1 MSFITRFS
9 LDTSRLTM
17 VFIATIVIFGLIQF
31 HIFPRQED
39 PPIVIRE
46 VVVTAFF
53 PGMKPADMEELV
65 TRPLE
70 AQIRTLPEIDD
81 IWSDSKHGV
90 TIIHAETRDEYNN
103 LDVIWQKVR
112 NKMSDI
118 KPQLPSGTIGPF
130 VNDEF
135 GLTAVATIA
144 LWSEGFT
151 MAEMRLVAR
160 DVRDRL
166 YELPGIRKIE
176 LYGVHDEQVYLKFS
190 ATRLAQFG
198 IRGRQVIDTL
208 INQNVVLPGG
218 TLDVSDL
225 EVIVEPTGEF
235 QSIEDIED
243 VQITIPQTQ
252 QTIRLKDLVKIE
264 RAYADPPRDLVYF
277 NGQRAIVI
285 SVSITPG
292 VNSVEFGQKLTRKV
306 KVLESH
312 LPVGYVLEYATFQPD
327 LVEAAVNGGLSNV
340 YQTLVIVLVV
350 VMLFLGMRTGLIVG
364 SFVPMTMLMG
374 MITMRFFGIELE
386 RVSIASSII
395 ALGMLVDNG
404 IVIAEDIRSR
414 LERGEDKYKAC
425 IETGRTL
432 AIPLLTSSLTTIL
445 AFVPMLL
452 IDGQTGEYAFSL
464 PMVVILLLLSSW
476 FLSMYMTPAM
486 SFWFMKVKKE
496 KNSAANDETAR
507 DDAVPEPAKD
517 PYGGRLYRI
526 YRALLGRLLH
536 LRIIVLAVALAA
548 IVLGGY
554 VGSILV
560 KEFFGP
566 SDRNQFLVYVD
577 LPAGYR
583 IEATDSVVKRLT
595 TWLSDKK
602 VNPEVTSTIA
612 YVGTGGPR
620 FFLVLSPLDP
630 DPHVAFLVVN
640 TENSDQVPAL
650 LKRTRQHFLDE
661 FPEANGRVK
670 QMWLGSTEPGWV
682 ELRLYGLDPEYL
694 IAKGNQLLAGLKAI
708 PGALDVKS
716 DWENKVLKAHIKV
729 DQARA
734 RRAAITSQDVA
745 QSLQSHMDGLKIT
758 EYREGDVAIPVVAR
772 SVEEERRALGDLWNV
787 LVRSPDKDELTPL
800 TQIADLRGQWDFSR
814 IARRNQEKCLT
825 VEVKNEFL
833 KGEEIFEAALPLIE
847 KLELK
852 PGSWWEVGGELEK
865 RVETMEKLTRW
876 MPLCFFGII
885 VLLIWQFNSFRRPL
899 IIFITIPLAFTG
911 SFFGLL
917 LMRAPFDF
925 FGMLGLLSLAGV
937 IINNG
942 IVLLDKIDSERA
954 KGIDSY
960 HAIINAAITRFRPIL
975 MTTVTTVL
983 GVLPLIISK
992 DPLFYAMAVIL
1003 GAGLIFGTVLTL
1015 GVVPVLYSIFFR
1027 ATIPR

>member
-17 VFIATIVIFGLIQF
+17 VFIATVAIFGLIQF
-31 HIFPRQED
+31 HNFPRQED

-46 VVVTAFF
+46 IVVTAFF
-53 PGMKPADMEELV
+53 PGMKPAEIEELV

-81 IWSDSKHGV
+81 IWSDSKQGV
-90 TIIHAETRDEYNN
+90 SIIHAETRDEYSD
-103 LDVIWQKVR
+103 LDTIWQKVR

-118 KPQLPSGTIGPF
+118 KPQLPSGTMGPF

-144 LWSEGFT
+144 LWSEGFS
-151 MAEMRLVAR
+151 MAEMRVAAR
-160 DVRDRL
+160 DIRDRL

-176 LYGVHDEQVYLKFS
+176 LYGVHEEQVYLKFS
-190 ATRLAQFG
+190 TTKLAQFG
-198 IRGRQVIDTL
+198 IRGRQVMDTL
-208 INQNVVLPGG
+208 VSQNVVLPGG
-218 TLDVSDL
+218 TVDVDEL
-225 EVIVEPTGEF
+225 ELIVEPSGDF
-235 QSIEDIED
+235 KSVADIAN
-243 VQITIPQTQ
+243 VQITIPDTQ
-252 QTIRLKDLVKIE
+252 RTIRLKDILTVE

-292 VNSVEFGQKLTRKV
+292 VNSVDFGHQLTRKV
-306 KVLESH
+306 KFLESQ
-312 LPVGYVLEYATFQPD
+312 LPVGYVLEYATYQPD
-327 LVEAAVNGGLSNV
+327 LVEAAVNGGLNNV

-350 VMLFLGMRTGLIVG
+350 VMLFLGIRTGLIVG
-364 SFVPMTMLMG
+364 SFVPMTMLLG
-374 MITMRFFGIELE
+374 MITMRFFDIELE

-414 LERGEDKYKAC
+414 LERGEEKYEAC
-425 IETGRTL
+425 IATGRTL
-432 AIPLLTSSLTTIL
+432 AVPLLTSSLTTIL

-486 SFWFMKVKKE
+486 SFWFMKIKKE
-496 KNSAANDETAR
+496 KKSTPKDKNVQGVSDSEQT
-507 DDAVPEPAKD
+507 KD

-526 YRALLGRLLH
+526 YRALLERLLH
-536 LRIIVLAVALAA
+536 LRIVVLVIALAA

-554 VGSILV
+554 IGAILV

-566 SDRNQFLVYVD
+566 SDRNQFLIYVD

-583 IEATDSVVKRLT
+583 IESTDEVVQRLT
-595 TWLSDKK
+595 TWLSDKE
-602 VNPEVTSTIA
+602 VNPEITSTIA

-640 TENSDQVPAL
+640 TQNSDQVPEL
-650 LKRTRQHFLDE
+650 LKRTRQYFLDQI
-661 FPEANGRVK
+661 PEANGRVK

-694 IAKGNQLLAGLKAI
+694 YQKGHQLLAGLKAI
-708 PGALDVKS
+708 PGTLDVKS
-716 DWENKVLKAHIKV
+716 DWENKVIKAHIVV

-734 RRAAITSQDVA
+734 RRAEISSQDVA
-745 QSLQSHMDGLKIT
+745 MSLQSHMDGLKIT

-772 SVEEERRALGDLWNV
+772 SVEEERRVLGDLWNV
-787 LVRSPDKDELTPL
+787 LVRSPDKDVLTPL

-825 VEVKNEFL
+825 VEVKHKFL

-852 PGSWWEVGGELEK
+852 PDNWWEVGGEIEK

-911 SFFGLL
+911 SFIGLL
-917 LMRAPFDF
+917 VMRAPFDF

-942 IVLLDKIDSERA
+942 IVLLDKIDSERE

-960 HAIINAAITRFRPIL
+960 AAIINAAITRFRPIL

-983 GVLPLIISK
+983 GVMPLIIAV
-992 DPLFYAMAVIL
+992 DPLFYAMAIIL
-1003 GAGLIFGTVLTL
+1003 GAGLIFGTILTL

-1027 ATIPR
+1027 AKIPN